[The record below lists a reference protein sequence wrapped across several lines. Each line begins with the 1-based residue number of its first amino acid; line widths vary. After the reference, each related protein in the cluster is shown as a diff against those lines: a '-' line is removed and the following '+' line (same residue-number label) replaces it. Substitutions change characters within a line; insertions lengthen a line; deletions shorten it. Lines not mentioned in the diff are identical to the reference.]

1 MKDAARRFSRGAS
14 VRGILKSSLLSS
26 RGKFLGLLP
35 LISLMFLL
43 FLFAAY
49 RVLAAAQQKYRAAI
63 ITYLIQVLFYRKMLD
78 FSID

>member
-1 MKDAARRFSRGAS
+1 M
-14 VRGILKSSLLSS
+14 
-26 RGKFLGLLP
+26 GLLP

-43 FLFAAY
+43 SFFAAY

-63 ITYLIQVLFYRKMLD
+63 ITYLIQALILQENVG